1 MIKNNSYKSNK
12 NIELISILKNQ
23 NRNQYGQ

>member
-12 NIELISILKNQ
+12 NIELISILKNR